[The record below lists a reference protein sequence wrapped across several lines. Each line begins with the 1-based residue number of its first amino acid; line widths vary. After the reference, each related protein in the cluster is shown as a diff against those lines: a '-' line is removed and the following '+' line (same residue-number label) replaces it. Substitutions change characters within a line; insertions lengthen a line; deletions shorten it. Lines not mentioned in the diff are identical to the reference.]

1 MNHQKRNEV
10 LDRECDGN
18 TMMFEPPEP
27 RHEACKVCGGEVD
40 NYQKYCSDCEYEMK
54 FEQIKILTP
63 HRLKRKDAPDAGY
76 AVDKSLG
83 GLKNIKDGKKWKNIN

>member
-54 FEQIKILTP
+54 FE
-63 HRLKRKDAPDAGY
+63 
-76 AVDKSLG
+76 
-83 GLKNIKDGKKWKNIN
+83 